1 MRSRVLSLLVLV
13 VVATISVKYGRGAL
27 LTCSDYDNDDTVFY
41 IESLPLNGKLVW
53 DGVDLTSS
61 DLPLRVNDTSKT
73 LEYVPVPNSIA
84 EDSFTYACS
93 DEMVCT
99 TESWCVDGWTP
110 YRGKGRTGTVTITIT
125 DTPDFPTA
133 LNLTYVAYAN
143 DIKEISLG
151 FSDPDTG
158 AAPANASIHS
168 LPTVGY
174 LCADSGCAANLT
186 LNSVVQAA
194 SGRLKVY
201 YKAPHGTTDYVA
213 TQATTSFLYK
223 VTDNTNRA
231 SDLGQISIT
240 VANPTVATSAGISMN
255 EDTTATIDLTPS
267 ITIHVDTVLTGAEIT
282 VLPLHGKLF
291 QMDNTEITEVPTTVE
306 DAEGLRVKYRPNP
319 HSHSTEI
326 AFNTW
331 QATNVF
337 DSFNF
342 SAFPDTD
349 LRSPEA
355 TLSAYVNPINDAPFV
370 GCLNNLCDF
379 TDLLTEYEPSKGP
392 QFSVNFSDIDP
403 DYPTSQYYRL
413 TILPSEPFSVS
424 LTDPN
429 TLSGAGI
436 FRLGGDGNS
445 DSLLD
450 VIAPYAQ
457 IRAILA
463 SPLILY
469 ALQPATAEN
478 PATVEVTVSDFHFFR
493 VGGSQ
498 PSKFTGSLSET
509 AVFSFVIDTNPNFGP
524 ESTSQSLFLSLGI
537 LGGIGGGLLAIPVLW
552 WYCTNAAKKK
562 AVAIAL
568 RAAGVSA

>member
-1 MRSRVLSLLVLV
+1 MRSRVLPLLILV

-27 LTCSDYDNDDTVFY
+27 LTCSDYDNDATIFY

-53 DGVDLTSS
+53 DGVDLTAS

-84 EDSFTYACS
+84 SDSFTYACS

-99 TESWCVDGWTP
+99 TEHWCVNGWTP

-133 LNLTYVAYAN
+133 LNLTYTAYSN
-143 DIKEISLG
+143 DIKEIGLG

-158 AAPANASIHS
+158 AAPANASIRS

-194 SGRLKVY
+194 SNRLTVY
-201 YKAPHGTTDYVA
+201 YKAPHGTTDYAA
-213 TQATTSFLYK
+213 TQATTSFLFK

-231 SDLGQISIT
+231 SDLGKIDIT
-240 VANPTVATSAGISMN
+240 VANPTVAAAAAFSMN
-255 EDTTATIDLTPS
+255 EDTTATIDLAAS

-342 SAFPDTD
+342 SAFPDTG

-429 TLSGAGI
+429 TLAGAGI

-445 DSLLD
+445 DGLLD

-498 PSKFTGSLSET
+498 PSKFTGSQSAT

-524 ESTSQSLFLSLGI
+524 ESTSQSLFKSLVI
-537 LGGIGGGLLAIPVLW
+537 LGSIGAAALSIPVLI
-552 WYCTNAAKKK
+552 WYCTNAAKKRGF
-562 AVAIAL
+562 ALAL
-568 RAAGVSA
+568 RTAGITK